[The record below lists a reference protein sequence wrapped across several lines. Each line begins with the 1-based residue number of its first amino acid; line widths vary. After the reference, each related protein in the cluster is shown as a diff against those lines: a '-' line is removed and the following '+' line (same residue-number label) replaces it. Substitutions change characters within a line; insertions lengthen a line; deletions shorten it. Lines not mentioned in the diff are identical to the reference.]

1 MSSAATV
8 KPEVYLALKKEYDQ
22 FNYIISHDLSAPL
35 RHIEQFSGLLIESLS
50 EHMGEEQRVFSDYI
64 QQSVVRSQSM
74 LDSLLKLSR
83 ITTEE
88 EQFGQNKIDEML
100 DTVMESFPDVNVERN
115 VQQLNYIYCD
125 HHLMINLFTLLI
137 ENSVKFKQADRVLR
151 ITIDA
156 DVINQDLC
164 VIKVSDNGIGIAN
177 KREDVIFEPF
187 QRLHATEEYEGAG
200 MGLTYCRKIVNLHS
214 GTIYCSSI
222 ENQGCSF
229 SITLPTRNQSIV
241 AA

>member
-1 MSSAATV
+1 MSGSSIV
-8 KPEVYLALKKEYDQ
+8 RPEAYLALKKEYDQ

-88 EQFGQNKIDEML
+88 ELFGQSNIDELL
-100 DTVMESFPDVNVERN
+100 DTVMESFPDVNVDRN
-115 VQQLNYIYCD
+115 IQQLNYVYCD

-137 ENSVKFKQADRVLR
+137 ENSVKFKHADRVLR
-151 ITIDA
+151 ISIDG
-156 DVINQDLC
+156 DVISHEQCL
-164 VIKVSDNGIGIAN
+164 IKVTDNGIGIAN
-177 KREDVIFEPF
+177 NREDVIFEPF
-187 QRLHATEEYEGAG
+187 QRLHATEEYSGAG
-200 MGLTYCRKIVNLHS
+200 MGLTYCRKIVNLHG
-214 GTIYCSSI
+214 GTIDCSSI
-222 ENQGCSF
+222 ENQGCCF
-229 SITLPTRNQSIV
+229 SIMLPTGNQSIV